1 MRDAVFG
8 EGLDALKTTRL
19 DVFAFVAAFI
29 AGITSYLL
37 LRWAGEGQFWQTV
50 AIVICL
56 VGYAIVVAKVPRLRV
71 RLDQAGDNAY
81 YLGLLFTLA
90 SMAFALYDFGQKIE
104 SGADDKSTAV
114 ILSNFGIALAST
126 IVGIFLRVVLHQMRV
141 DPADVESMTRIELAE
156 AATRVKGT
164 LDSISVEMSRFHD
177 DIRQRT
183 TDVVTDLTTKVQ
195 AVLGEF
201 ADNVT
206 TTMSTVLEKSGE
218 AQASIAE
225 KTVEVVARMQTTATA
240 AEEAIDQLRRVEPPP
255 LKLAQRLDK
264 VSGSLEAVD
273 GRVSGLAD
281 GFKKLGEEGAA
292 AAAKL
297 AEAVEEMRKLA
308 AEDRKIHSE
317 SAERLAKAA
326 DEVTAALRTVGTSL
340 QTDVELVKSL
350 EEQNRRSAALV
361 TSSHEAANE
370 VLVALTASARAVT
383 SAIKEQTDTPHT

>member
-1 MRDAVFG
+1 MKDAVFG
-8 EGLDALKTTRL
+8 EGLEALKTTRL

-37 LRWAGEGQFWQTV
+37 LRFAGYGQFWQTV

-81 YLGLLFTLA
+81 YLGLLFTLS
-90 SMAFALYDFGQKIE
+90 SMAFALYDFGQKVE
-104 SGADDKSTAV
+104 AGADDKSTAV

-141 DPADVESMTRIELAE
+141 DPADVENMTRIELAE

-183 TDVVTDLTTKVQ
+183 QDVVTDLTTKVQ

-201 ADNVT
+201 ADNVAA
-206 TTMSTVLEKSGE
+206 TMTAVLGKAGE
-218 AQASIAE
+218 AQVQIAE
-225 KTVEVVARMQTTATA
+225 ATIEVVERMQTTAA
-240 AEEAIDQLRRVEPPP
+240 SAEVAIESLRQVEPPP

-264 VSGSLEAVD
+264 VTGSLEAV
-273 GRVSGLAD
+273 GGQVSGLAE
-281 GFKKLGEEGAA
+281 GVKKVGDEGAA
-292 AAAKL
+292 AATRL
-297 AEAVEEMRKLA
+297 ADAIEEMRKLA
-308 AEDRKIHSE
+308 AEDRRIHTE
-317 SAERLAKAA
+317 SAERLAKAST
-326 DEVTAALRTVGTSL
+326 EVAEALQKVGLSL
-340 QTDVELVKSL
+340 KTDLDLVRSL
-350 EEQNRRSAALV
+350 EEQSKRSAELV
-361 TSSHEAANE
+361 AKSHEATND
-370 VLVALTASARAVT
+370 VLGALTASARAVT
-383 SAIKEQTDTPHT
+383 SAINEQANTARS